1 MATST
6 VLSKVTLTELDAVN
20 QLLASVDI
28 SPVSSLGGS
37 TDLEVQGA
45 ITRLSNINRSV
56 QGMGW
61 DFNTRLEILYV
72 RNVSN
77 EITIPTNVLRIS
89 PSGRSIWKDLVL
101 RGGKVWDRDKDVD
114 GTVLTE
120 DVYLDVVELLNFED
134 LPQSCRDYITA
145 RAVREHERF
154 ESSDD
159 TKTEV
164 AQQAEITAW
173 ATLINDHSVNGQ
185 ETIEDNVNVFSSIFG
200 RE

>member
-6 VLSKVTLTELDAVN
+6 VLSKVTLTELEAVN
-20 QLLASVDI
+20 QMLAAVDI
-28 SPVSSLGGS
+28 SPVSALGGS

-45 ITRLSNINRSV
+45 ITRLSNLNRSI

-61 DFNTRLEILYV
+61 DFNTRLELLYV

-77 EITIPTNVLRIS
+77 EISIPTNVLRIS
-89 PSGRSIWKDLVL
+89 PAGRSIGTDYVL
-101 RGGKVWDRDKDVD
+101 RANKVYNRTRDVD
-114 GTVLTE
+114 SSVLTE
-120 DVYLDVVELLNFED
+120 DVYLDVVELINFED

-164 AQQAEITAW
+164 AQQAEISAW